1 VAGADGSISVEEF
14 VPHDFEV
21 ILGVKYDPTF
31 GPLVL
36 CGTGGIFAEVL
47 KDYAL
52 RLAPFTRTDAED
64 MLASLKAAAA
74 LRKVTSGSNGW
85 DAMVVALLRFS
96 DLAVNLE
103 GKINAVDIN
112 PIGLSA
118 SSSELI
124 VLDAKIHV

>member
-1 VAGADGSISVEEF
+1 
-14 VPHDFEV
+14 
-21 ILGVKYDPTF
+21 
-31 GPLVL
+31 
-36 CGTGGIFAEVL
+36 
-47 KDYAL
+47 
-52 RLAPFTRTDAED
+52 

-85 DAMVVALLRFS
+85 DAMVAALLRFS